1 MKKAMNL
8 PRVKVKFNDLPWDDA
23 CLMGLHIDRSRP
35 GHQDEIGIDIA
46 WGSGRRQRLVFSD
59 CYQCNIAMNMGVI
72 AEEKLLHADAVSVKD
87 KDEQFLQ
94 KWARIGVDLAS
105 LLCFSFVTEATHSK
119 IEIYALQF
127 ILLDL

>member
-1 MKKAMNL
+1 MNL
-8 PRVKVKFNDLPWDDA
+8 PGVKVQFNDLPWDDA

-46 WGSGRRQRLVFSD
+46 WSSGRRQRLVFSD
-59 CYQCNIAMNMGVI
+59 CYQCNMAMNMGVI
-72 AEEKLLHADAVSVKD
+72 AEEKMLYANAVLVKE

-94 KWARIGVDLAS
+94 KWARIGVDIAPLQ
-105 LLCFSFVTEATHSK
+105 CFSFVTEATHSK
-119 IEIYALQF
+119 IEIYAMQL